1 MSAALHSLAPAH
13 SAEPVRPAVG
23 VATVDGA
30 GAWDV
35 VAALRRAGL
44 AARLMA
50 TPVDALPRAL
60 AGEHVDVLVI
70 AGDIERPATSKLLR
84 RLQRHASAT
93 RIVLASRDAS
103 GNGARRALNLGA
115 DGFVGAAELHALAAT
130 VEAVHSG
137 QVCVPRAAR
146 RTIAKPSFSHR
157 EKEIL
162 ALMTTG
168 STNQEIAARLY
179 LTESTVKS
187 HLATA
192 FEKLG
197 VRSRKEAASLL
208 LDPDEGLQATAL
220 PTEFATPLRMH
231 SGGAT

>member
-1 MSAALHSLAPAH
+1 MSAALHNLAPAH
-13 SAEPVRPAVG
+13 DAEPVRPAVG
-23 VATVDGA
+23 VAMVDGVN
-30 GAWDV
+30 GWEV
-35 VAALRRAGL
+35 LAALRRAGL
-44 AARLMA
+44 AARLTA
-50 TPVDALPRAL
+50 TPVDSLPG
-60 AGEHVDVLVI
+60 GEHVDVLVI

-84 RLQRHASAT
+84 RLQRHASST

-231 SGGAT
+231 SGGAR